1 MKSWRYLLFSSLFV
15 FALIFTIGCNSSS
28 SDDADGSAV
37 NITKTDTYYKVTI
50 DYTNMD
56 RYSIGK
62 EYAQKALEI
71 LPRYEEYADS
81 FLVDSST
88 TLHSHDPNL
97 TYEVLLERAKEIYKQ
112 VDSDYTQEIEG
123 FASQLSGGST
133 NVAGDGK
140 ISHDEYLLLNFNPDV
155 STLDSCSSIAVYGD
169 RSSTGKTIIGRNT
182 DWFPGNNAQIA
193 YLNAIVYTKTGDKQ
207 VVSVNTL
214 GFIGYGVALSSDGIF
229 IANQYSD
236 IGEAYSAVGKRS
248 ILLDIR
254 KALETESTL
263 DGVAEFLADSQK
275 LYGYHHLM
283 VLADKNS
290 MKVLENDFERHRELR
305 TESSELN
312 PNITWGFTDAICAV
326 NSFILKGNFDNHTKM
341 PMDPEKPNLSNLG
354 RWANYKTLLAE
365 KGDTVDAEE
374 IKSIISYCKPGA
386 GGEDDGDIFWEYT
399 IQSVVYSFG
408 ENKLQV
414 WLHPPAT
421 PFNENPVYVEVPVP
435 FEP

>member
-1 MKSWRYLLFSSLFV
+1 MKKLRYFLFISLSIIVLL
-15 FALIFTIGCNSSS
+15 FTIGCNSSS
-28 SDDADGSAV
+28 SDDAGSSVAISK
-37 NITKTDTYYKVTI
+37 NDTYYKVTI
-50 DYTNMD
+50 DYTNSD

-62 EYAQKALEI
+62 EYAQKVLEI
-71 LPRYEEYADS
+71 LPEYEQYADS
-81 FLVDSST
+81 FIVDSST
-88 TLHSHDPNL
+88 ALNTQDPNL
-97 TYEVLLERAKEIYKQ
+97 TYDVLLERAKEIYKQ
-112 VDSDYTQEIEG
+112 VDSDYVQEMEG
-123 FASQLSGGST
+123 FASQLSGGTT

-169 RSSTGKTIIGRNT
+169 RSTTGRTIIGRNT

-263 DGVAEFLADSQK
+263 DGVAEFLADPQK

-283 VLADKNS
+283 VIADKNS

-312 PNITWGFTDAICAV
+312 PGITWDFTNALCAV
-326 NSFILKGNFDNHTKM
+326 NSFVLKGNFDNHTKM
-341 PMDPEKPNLSNLG
+341 PLDPTKPNVSNLG

-386 GGEDDGDIFWEYT
+386 GGEDDGDIFWKYT

-414 WLHPPAT
+414 WLHPPGIT
-421 PFNENPVYVEVPVP
+421 FNENPVYVEVPVT

>member
-1 MKSWRYLLFSSLFV
+1 MKSCRYPLITFL
-15 FALIFTIGCNSSS
+15 FALVLFFTPGCNSSS
-28 SDDADGSAV
+28 PDDADGSV
-37 NITKTDTYYKVTI
+37 SISKTDTYYKVTI
-50 DYTNMD
+50 DYTD
-56 RYSIGK
+56 KDYYSIGR
-62 EYAQKALEI
+62 EYAQKVLEI
-71 LPRYEEYADS
+71 QPEYEKYADS
-81 FLVDSST
+81 FIVDSST
-88 TLHSHDPNL
+88 ALNAQDPNL

-112 VDSDYTQEIEG
+112 ADSSYAQEMEG
-123 FASQLSGGST
+123 FASQLGGGTT

-193 YLNAIVYTKTGDKQ
+193 NLNAIVYARTGNKQ

-214 GFIGYGVALSSDGIF
+214 GSTGYIVALSSDGIF

-236 IGEAYSAVGKRS
+236 IGETYSAVGKRS
-248 ILLDIR
+248 IMLDIR
-254 KALETESTL
+254 KALETENTL
-263 DGVAEFLADSQK
+263 EDVAAFLADPQK

-283 VLADKNS
+283 VLADKNTA
-290 MKVLENDFERHRELR
+290 KVLENDFERHRELR

-312 PNITWGFTDAICAV
+312 PGITWGFTNAICAV

-341 PMDPEKPNLSNLG
+341 PLAPEKPNVYNLG

-365 KGDTVDAEE
+365 KGETVDTEE
-374 IKSIISYCKPGA
+374 MKTIIQYHKPGG
-386 GGEDDGDIFWEYT
+386 GGEDDGDIYWKYT

-414 WLHPPAT
+414 WLHPPGIT
-421 PFNENPVYVEVPVP
+421 FNENPVYVEIPVP
-435 FEP
+435 FTP